1 MLSKFL
7 LLSQSLIFGILI
19 FSRVH
24 GLAAEPPFTA
34 GNIVVI
40 DKATKSLA
48 LFKNGRQVAQF
59 PAAFGIDPD
68 SDKYKIRDGAT
79 PEGLYFI
86 TYKKQ
91 ESRFH
96 RFLGISYPNLANAAR
111 GLAYGAISLKEYKRI
126 SRASTKSGRIPCDTG
141 LGCGIGI
148 HGGGV
153 FRSFGKTMETD
164 WTEGCI
170 ALDNQDM
177 ERVFDF
183 CKPGDPVIIFN
194 SRRHPCG
201 IIRPFTSPKDIGEN
215 GVPVCSGGVCT
226 YQIEI
231 PTLLGKMM
239 LAIDEGKDYG
249 RSFSVTVY
257 EDEARTTPLLVLLDR
272 NADGHLSLLDS
283 VSGPLAEGK
292 LSEAVYARVREA
304 LINALSRG
312 DIFASQTV
320 AMRSHGEI
328 RKRP

>member
-24 GLAAEPPFTA
+24 GLAAEPPCTA
-34 GNIVVI
+34 GSIVVI
-40 DKATKSLA
+40 DKATKILA

-68 SDKYKIRDGAT
+68 SDKYKIRDCAT

-96 RFLGISYPNLANAAR
+96 RFLGLSYPNLANAAR
-111 GLAYGAISLKEYKRI
+111 GLAYGVISVGEYKKI
-126 SRASTKSGRIPCDTG
+126 YQASTKSGWIPCDTG

-153 FRSFGKTMETD
+153 FRYFEKSKETD

-170 ALDNQDM
+170 ALNNPDV

-183 CKPGDPVIIFN
+183 CKTGDPVVIFN
-194 SRRHPCG
+194 SGRNLCG
-201 IIRPFTSPKDIGEN
+201 IIRPFTSPQDIGEN
-215 GVPVCSGGVCT
+215 GVPVCPDGICT

-231 PTLLGKMM
+231 PTFLGRMM
-239 LAIDEGKDYG
+239 LAINEGKEFG

-257 EDEARTTPLLVLLDR
+257 EDDSGKTPLLVLIDR
-272 NADGHLSLLDS
+272 NADGHISLLDS
-283 VSGPLAEGK
+283 VSGPLADGK
-292 LSEAVYARVREA
+292 RPDAVYALVREA
-304 LINALSRG
+304 LVSALSRG
-312 DIFASQTV
+312 GIFAV
-320 AMRSHGEI
+320 NGGR
-328 RKRP
+328 